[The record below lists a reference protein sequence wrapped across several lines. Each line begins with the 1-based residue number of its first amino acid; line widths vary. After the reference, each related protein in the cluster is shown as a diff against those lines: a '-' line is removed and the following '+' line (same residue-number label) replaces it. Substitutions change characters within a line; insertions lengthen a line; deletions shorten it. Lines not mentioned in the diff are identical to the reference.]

1 MTFAFSPAVFLTDN
15 ISLSFFCMRIFQI
28 VFVVAASATRQMA
41 LTPTPQ
47 SLPTDAACVPT
58 AILI

>member
-1 MTFAFSPAVFLTDN
+1 
-15 ISLSFFCMRIFQI
+15 
-28 VFVVAASATRQMA
+28 MA

-58 AILI
+58 AILIW

>member
-1 MTFAFSPAVFLTDN
+1 
-15 ISLSFFCMRIFQI
+15 MRIFQI

-41 LTPTPQ
+41 VTPTPQ

-58 AILI
+58 AILIW